1 MSSARLD
8 RTASTNWR
16 LLRTGAHA
24 GGGLEIPTIPAEVST
39 AGGPVR
45 LALGANGEPR
55 LLLPVARGAASASI
69 DGGAALSVSVSS
81 FSYRGQ
87 HLHFLDLT
95 CLQTE
100 LEAVF
105 EELVDEILKRIDHGN
120 SCTEAA
126 QSTIRD
132 FRALLALA
140 PARDVST
147 SRVVGLIAE
156 LLVLNRLLDHSTAA
170 WNAWRGPMGDRHDFR
185 VGGTSLEVKASLRS
199 GASSVTINGLEQLE
213 VPSGGTLHLL
223 RIVLEPVSGG
233 MLSVSTLARS
243 ALLKADD
250 PSRLET
256 LLAATGCRDAAA
268 EEWNR
273 HSFQRESEKLY
284 EIREGFP
291 RMTRTMLREA
301 AVPGGVHD
309 VTYKIDL
316 SLAEKFLCDARVYR
330 ELEAKLCS

>member
-1 MSSARLD
+1 MSSAKLD
-8 RTASTNWR
+8 RTASTSWR

-24 GGGLEIPTIPAEVST
+24 GGGLEIPTIPTEVST
-39 AGGPVR
+39 VGWPVR

-55 LLLPVARGAASASI
+55 LLLPVARGDASASI

-132 FRALLALA
+132 FRALLSRATT
-140 PARDVST
+140 DVGKG
-147 SRVVGLIAE
+147 RVAGLIAE
-156 LLVLNRLLDHSTAA
+156 LLVLNRLLDLSRAA
-170 WNAWRGPMGDRHDFR
+170 WNTWSGPMGDRYDFR
-185 VGGTSLEVKASLRS
+185 VGGTSLEVKASLRA
-199 GASSVTINGLEQLE
+199 GASSVIINGLEQLE

-243 ALLKADD
+243 ALLKADE
-250 PSRLET
+250 PSRLEA

-273 HSFQRESEKLY
+273 HSFRRESERLY
-284 EIREGFP
+284 EIRGGFP

-316 SLAEKFLCDARVYR
+316 SLAEKFLCDAKTYR
-330 ELEAKLCS
+330 ELEATLCS

>member
-1 MSSARLD
+1 MD
-8 RTASTNWR
+8 KTAGTAWG
-16 LLRTGAHA
+16 LLRAGAHTA
-24 GGGLEIPTIPAEVST
+24 GGLEIPTIPTAVST
-39 AGGPVR
+39 DTGSVR
-45 LALGANGEPR
+45 IAVGANGEPR
-55 LLLPVARGAASASI
+55 LLLPLTRDDTPASI
-69 DGGAALSVSVSS
+69 EAGAALSVSISS
-81 FSYRGQ
+81 FSHKGQ
-87 HLHFLDLT
+87 PLRFLDLI
-95 CLQTE
+95 CLQAE
-100 LEAVF
+100 LETVF
-105 EELVDEILKRIDHGN
+105 EEVVDEVLARIDGGA
-120 SCTEAA
+120 SCAEAA
-126 QSTIRD
+126 QSTIED
-132 FRALLALA
+132 FRALLS
-140 PARDVST
+140 RTTTDVGKG
-147 SRVVGLIAE
+147 RIAGLIAE

-170 WNAWRGPMGDRHDFR
+170 WHAWRGPMGDRHDFR
-185 VGGTSLEVKASLRS
+185 VGDTSLEVKASLRS
-199 GASSVTINGLEQLE
+199 GASAVTINGLEQLE

-243 ALLKADD
+243 ALLKADE

-273 HSFQRESEKLY
+273 HSFRRESEGLY

-301 AVPGGVHD
+301 VVPGVHD

-316 SLAEKFLCDARVYR
+316 SLAEKFLCDAKTYR